1 MSKKRGRT
9 GPTVNEMMFNDGSN
23 NSQTQNDDDIV
34 AAAKKRGYSVEYS
47 DGVVSD
53 RPGAV
58 LMNLNLKELTIVAL
72 IFVLFIKMSIIPALN
87 VFMSGYAEDS
97 KHSSISTTSSNLN
110 SNLNSVSQTHSTLKA
125 RTCRSV
131 GDTSN
136 FHGADI
142 ILLGGGGVAQ
152 EIMLQLAAST
162 HLRTSTNGGEL
173 NVAAV
178 FDTSG
183 GVSTSVQV
191 PMTPK
196 ALRTIV
202 RTKRAGG
209 AVLDVLNTGKKE
221 SVFTRAT
228 KQINL
233 QSMIHAMTAPTS
245 STSSASLLYSSTPC
259 TSLLIVIDATSDA
272 SEKHAETI
280 SQMLSTF
287 TCTRLILANKAPI
300 SSVTHEDVAEIA
312 FRPISSSSL
321 RQIYYE
327 ATVGAAL
334 PIIKTVQELNDV
346 GDAVVKI
353 EALLSGSASYILSDM
368 MQNQQEKEMN
378 KDNDD
383 ENNENNKNNIK
394 KNNNSAEN
402 PMIQATKKAMALG
415 FTESNP
421 CIDLSGVDVVRK
433 GLILGRLM
441 SEDGSVMSME
451 DVDVTPLSNA
461 CQMNTGDKGMLIIK
475 DSKIIEKKISE
486 SLQKKEILRYVTTI
500 ESYGTANSKRIKVQV
515 GLKSYG
521 LEHPFG
527 RSVGNVVSPENIL
540 IVHTALY
547 NEYPFIL
554 SGPGAGSALTASAVM
569 GDLLKCVAAK

>member
-97 KHSSISTTSSNLN
+97 KHSSISTTSLN

-233 QSMIHAMTAPTS
+233 QSMIHAMAAPTS

-383 ENNENNKNNIK
+383 ENNENNQNNIK

-461 CQMNTGDKGMLIIK
+461 CQMNTGNKGMLIIK
-475 DSKIIEKKISE
+475 DSKIIEKKNIRKS
-486 SLQKKEILRYVTTI
+486 SKERNFTVRHNY
-500 ESYGTANSKRIKVQV
+500 
-515 GLKSYG
+515 
-521 LEHPFG
+521 
-527 RSVGNVVSPENIL
+527 
-540 IVHTALY
+540 
-547 NEYPFIL
+547 
-554 SGPGAGSALTASAVM
+554 
-569 GDLLKCVAAK
+569 